1 MNKKVIFELKMAY
14 YALFTRYGYYT
25 LAFYN
30 KRARSIQ
37 CKRIRYKRDKGQIS
51 CFGIAVKVD
60 YDKSFEENYSIL
72 LETIMQKRP
81 ELVM

>member
-1 MNKKVIFELKMAY
+1 MNKKAIFELNIAY
-14 YALFTRYGYYT
+14 YASYTRYGYYT

-30 KRARSIQ
+30 DKVRRIQ
-37 CKRIRYKRDKGQIS
+37 CKRIRYNHDKGQIS

-60 YDKSFEENYSIL
+60 YDEDFEENFSVL